1 MSTHHEERELTRDVQ
16 ATLIPHGDP
25 YTLDKGAKVTITHRL
40 GGNFT
45 VMTLNGMY
53 RISAADA
60 DSLGEDDSQAPEDD
74 CTYAKPADEDSIRDA
89 LRSVFDPEIP
99 VNVVDLGLI
108 YKINIDEDE
117 EGKRVANIDMTL
129 TAPGCGMGPVIA
141 EDCKGKVI
149 KLSGIDEAHVE
160 IVWDPPWTQDLVSET
175 GKMELGMI

>member
-1 MSTHHEERELTRDVQ
+1 
-16 ATLIPHGDP
+16 
-25 YTLDKGAKVTITHRL
+25 
-40 GGNFT
+40 
-45 VMTLNGMY
+45 MTLNGMY

-60 DSLGEDDSQAPEDD
+60 DSLGEDDSQGPEDD
-74 CTYAKPADEDSIRDA
+74 CDNTGPADEDSIRDA

-108 YKINIDEDE
+108 YKINIDEEE

-149 KLSGIDEAHVE
+149 KLSGIDEANVE
-160 IVWDPPWTQDLVSET
+160 IVWDPPWTQDLISET
-175 GKMELGMI
+175 GKMELGLI